1 MSIQDIDAP
10 TRLSLAPL
18 CRPERRDTLMARY
31 REVAHALPDAV
42 ALDVDGTSLTF
53 DELLHRA
60 YSLARKIATLFPAD
74 SRPLAVDTD
83 ATTNSIVLM
92 LAVVAAGHPLVP
104 LDSMLPA
111 ERRATIIDQAAA
123 TAIDSATVAAAMDS
137 CVPLPTLS
145 GDHTAVINYTSGST
159 GTAKG
164 VILSH
169 RMCLTKAYEV
179 ANALALSP
187 HDRVGNSLPV
197 SFGAGLN
204 TLFAGLL
211 SGAAVHCRDPRSGIP
226 SSTVE
231 WTAAHS
237 LTTLHCS
244 SSLLRAVSA
253 VDHGPTEHAAGGRG
267 AVPTL
272 RVVITYGE
280 SLHSDD
286 ADGFRRRFDSRAT
299 VVNWYA
305 TTEAGAVAYGEYPL
319 ERALPSGFLPAG
331 RPIPGKLVEVVA
343 SDGSTC
349 APDVIGE
356 VRVTSSCLADG
367 YLGGAGLDSQR
378 FAALGDGLFRYR
390 TGDLGRL
397 DEHGTLHLAGR
408 IDDAVKVR
416 GYLVEPAEVEAALRA
431 MPEIGDAAVIGRTS
445 GTDTDLVA
453 YVCSARSGRRPSVG
467 EIRASLRR
475 TLPEWMVPTHIVAL
489 DAMPRNERGKVD
501 RSALPEPADRRVERT
516 AVGPTEYIV
525 AEAARTAI
533 GLDTIGRDEDFLALG
548 GNSLTTTAMLA
559 QLRESLKIDLTPEDV
574 FAATTVRALAV
585 TVDARLEDA
594 ATARRRT
601 TGEHD
606 VLVPL
611 RTEGSKA
618 PIFLV
623 GGAGVGAMAFLNLV
637 KHIDD
642 DRPVYA
648 LQAHGR
654 GKRGRPDRTIRRT
667 AKRYVDAVRTV
678 QPEGP
683 FHLVGH
689 SLGGWIAIAMAEE
702 IRDSGLGT
710 PHLLLLDTRLFRHL
724 LDRLP
729 GGREVPAAPPARTR
743 EDAGF
748 HLGRIGTAALWLR
761 MQFAGLLRYPTTMEW
776 LVFAS
781 IGYVALNKHVPT
793 PWSGSMTVVRT
804 AENVKELRSWQTVG
818 RGELTF
824 VDISGDHVDMLRE
837 PMAAHLAETITNT
850 FDDAGLAR

>member
-31 REVAHALPDAV
+31 REVAHALPDAL

-104 LDSMLPA
+104 LDPMLPA

-123 TAIDSATVAAAMDS
+123 TAIDSATVEAAMDS

-211 SGAAVHCRDPRSGIP
+211 SGAAVHCRDPRSGVP
-226 SSTVE
+226 GSTVE

-244 SSLLRAVSA
+244 SSLLRAISA
-253 VDHGPTEHAAGGRG
+253 VDHGPAGRSG
-267 AVPTL
+267 VPTL
-272 RVVITYGE
+272 RVVVTYGE

-305 TTEAGAVAYGEYPL
+305 TTEAGAVAYGEYPP

-331 RPIPGKLVEVVA
+331 RPIPGKLVEVVT

-356 VRVTSSCLADG
+356 IRVTANCLADG
-367 YLGGAGLDSQR
+367 YLGGGGLDSQR

-453 YVCSARSGRRPSVG
+453 YVCSARSGRRPSVA

-489 DAMPRNERGKVD
+489 DAMPRNERGKLD
-501 RSALPEPADRRVERT
+501 RGALPEPVARRVESA
-516 AVGPTEYIV
+516 AVGPTEYMV
-525 AEAARTAI
+525 AGAARAAI
-533 GLDTIGRDEDFLALG
+533 GLDSIGRDEDFFELG
-548 GNSLTTTAMLA
+548 GNSLTLTAMLA
-559 QLRESLKIDLTPEDV
+559 RLREDLQVELTPEDV
-574 FAATTVRALAV
+574 FGATTVRTLAT
-585 TVDARLEDA
+585 TVDARLRDT
-594 ATARRRT
+594 ATDRRRSSSV
-601 TGEHD
+601 HD

-611 RTEGSKA
+611 RVGGSKQ
-618 PIFLV
+618 PVFLV
-623 GGAGVGAMAFLNLV
+623 GGAGVGAMALFVLA
-637 KHIDD
+637 KHIDPEH
-642 DRPVYA
+642 PVYA

-654 GKRGRPDRTIRRT
+654 SRRGRPDRTIRRM

-678 QPEGP
+678 VPDGP

-689 SLGGWIAIAMAEE
+689 SLGGWVAIAMAEE
-702 IRDSGLGT
+702 IRDSGLGS

-724 LDRLP
+724 LDKLP
-729 GGREVPAAPPARTR
+729 GGKDLPAAPVRNN
-743 EDAGF
+743 EDPGF
-748 HLGRIGTAALWLR
+748 KIGIRGAVAHWVR
-761 MQFAGLLRYPTTMEW
+761 VRFAGLVRYSATTEW
-776 LVFAS
+776 FVFAS
-781 IGYVALNKHVPT
+781 IGYTAMNKHVLT
-793 PWSGSMTVVRT
+793 QWSGPMTVVRT
-804 AENVKELRSWQTVG
+804 RGNVKNLRSWQALVH
-818 RGELTF
+818 GELTF
-824 VDISGDHVDMLRE
+824 VDIEGAHIDMLRE
-837 PMAAHLAETITNT
+837 PMAVELAEIIDRT
-850 FDDAGLAR
+850 FDNGL

>member
-42 ALDVDGTSLTF
+42 ALDVDGSSLTF

-74 SRPLAVDTD
+74 SRPLAMDTD
-83 ATTNSIVLM
+83 ATTDSIVLM

-104 LDSMLPA
+104 LDPMLPG
-111 ERRATIIDQAAA
+111 ERRATIIDQAGA

-179 ANALALSP
+179 ASALALGP
-187 HDRVGNSLPV
+187 QDRVGNSLPV

-211 SGAAVHCRDPRSGIP
+211 SGAAVHCRDPRAGVP

-253 VDHGPTEHAAGGRG
+253 ADHGPTGR
-267 AVPTL
+267 AVPAL

-280 SLHSDD
+280 SLHADD

-305 TTEAGAVAYGEYPL
+305 TTEAGAVAYSEYPI

-331 RPIPGKLVEVVA
+331 RPIAGKLVEVVT
-343 SDGSTC
+343 SDGSSC

-356 VRVTSSCLADG
+356 IRVTSSCLADG
-367 YLGGAGLDSQR
+367 YLGGAGRDSQR

-489 DAMPRNERGKVD
+489 DAMPRNERGKLD
-501 RSALPEPADRRVERT
+501 RGALPEPAERRDRSP
-516 AVGPTEYIV
+516 AVGPTEYMV
-525 AEAARTAI
+525 AAAAREAM
-533 GLDTIGRDEDFLALG
+533 GLDTLGRDEDFFELG
-548 GNSLTTTAMLA
+548 GTSLTMTALLA
-559 QLRESLKIDLTPEDV
+559 RLREELAVDLSPEDA
-574 FAATTVRALAV
+574 FASTTIRTLAR
-585 TVDARLEDA
+585 TIDGRLRD
-594 ATARRRT
+594 TASTRRRAA
-601 TGEHD
+601 GEHD

-611 RTEGSKA
+611 RAGGTQP
-618 PIFLV
+618 PIFLI
-623 GGAGVGAMAFLNLV
+623 GGAGTGAMGLLV
-637 KHIDD
+637 LAKHIDAEH
-642 DRPVYA
+642 PVYA

-654 GKRGRPDRTIRRT
+654 SRRGRPDRTIPQM
-667 AKRYVDAVRTV
+667 AKRYVEAIRTV
-678 QPEGP
+678 LPEGP

-689 SLGGWIAIAMAEE
+689 SLGGWIAIAMAQQ
-702 IRDSGLGT
+702 IRDAGLGE
-710 PHLLLLDTRLFRHL
+710 PHLLILDIRLFRPI
-724 LDRLP
+724 LDRIP
-729 GGREVPAAPPARTR
+729 GGSDVPAAPVQTAVDP
-743 EDAGF
+743 GF
-748 HLGRIGTAALWLR
+748 RIGVRGAIAHWLR
-761 MQFAGLLRYPTTMEW
+761 VRAAGSMHFSTTNEW
-776 LVFAS
+776 FVFAS
-781 IGYVALNKHVPT
+781 IGYKALSKHVIT
-793 PWSGSMTVVRT
+793 PWSGPMTVVRT
-804 AENVKELRSWQTVG
+804 AENVKDLRSWRTLA
-818 RGELTF
+818 RGELEF
-824 VDISGDHVDMLRE
+824 IDVEGAHVDMLRE
-837 PMAAHLAETITNT
+837 PMAKGIAKIVGDT
-850 FDDAGLAR
+850 FGGSR